1 MFKEA
6 DIAENTLT
14 TFGYADLW
22 EFGIN
27 FNRSECKFPVFD
39 MGSKAMVIIKEA
51 SIERNVCKNACER
64 FHKEKTIDG
73 SF

>member
-1 MFKEA
+1 MKETRQICDHHMFKKA
-6 DIAENTLT
+6 DIADNTLT

-39 MGSKAMVIIKEA
+39 MGSKVMVLSKRQA
-51 SIERNVCKNACER
+51 
-64 FHKEKTIDG
+64 
-73 SF
+73 

>member
-1 MFKEA
+1 MFKKA
-6 DIAENTLT
+6 DIADNTLT

-39 MGSKAMVIIKEA
+39 MGSKVMVLSKRQA
-51 SIERNVCKNACER
+51 
-64 FHKEKTIDG
+64 
-73 SF
+73 